1 MKKQLSQ
8 DYKIQDHHI
17 KITVILAY
25 IAVIVHVLAMNIWK
39 RELKIQYHLHGLKD
53 SAY

>member
-8 DYKIQDHHI
+8 DCKIQDQHI

-25 IAVIVHVLAMNIWK
+25 IVVIVYILAMNIWK
-39 RELKIQYHLHGLKD
+39 QELKIQYHLHGLKD